1 LNDDNNRSPLVSALA
16 PAIAFFLAC
25 VFAHPAA
32 AETLQKRVKEYRLD
46 NGLRILA
53 LHRDGSP
60 TFSVFTRFL
69 AGAVD
74 ENVGETGVA
83 HILEHM
89 LFKGSKRVGTT
100 DFKKEKPLMTKVEK
114 LGVALDAERR
124 KGDSADKKKVAR
136 LRKEMAKVLEEQ
148 RKYIVTDEI
157 SSIYSRNGGAAF
169 NAFTNMDIT
178 SYIVKL
184 PSNRLELWAWV
195 ESDRLRSPV
204 LREYYAERDVVMEE
218 RRRSV
223 DNSPQGTLYEQF
235 KAAAFEAH
243 PYGNPIIGWES
254 DIAFLPKKKVKKFL
268 KTYYSPNNMVVCIVG
283 NIEPDE
289 VFKVVKKYFSDIPAQ
304 HIPPRVVTKEPE
316 QRGEKRIQVEFDA
329 QPEVLIG
336 FHKPVFPNRDDYV
349 FDVIDSILSSGRTS
363 RLYKSLVLD
372 KGIAVSVDSWF
383 APGNRYSNLFVIE
396 AVPREPHTTA
406 ELETAVY
413 EELDRLKAEPVSAR
427 ELQKV
432 INNVDADYI
441 RSLQSNSGL
450 AYYLSL
456 SEIITNDWR
465 NMIRYRDEIK
475 KVTLEDIMRVAKKYL
490 VKRNRTVATLVK
502 TAGDKNSP

>member
-1 LNDDNNRSPLVSALA
+1 LNSDNNRSPLVSALA
-16 PAIAFFLAC
+16 LTAAFFLAC
-25 VFAHPAA
+25 VFSYPAL
-32 AETLQKRVKEYRLD
+32 AETLQERVKEYRLD

-100 DFKKEKPLMTKVEK
+100 DFKKEKPLMEKVEK
-114 LGVALDAERR
+114 LGEELDAERR
-124 KGDSADKKKVAR
+124 KGDSADKEKVAR

-148 RKYIVTDEI
+148 RRYIVSDEI
-157 SSIYSRNGGAAF
+157 SSIYSGNGGAAF

-235 KAAAFEAH
+235 KAAAFQAH

-254 DIAFLPKKKVKKFL
+254 DISFLPKRKVKKFL

-283 NIEPDE
+283 DIEPDE
-289 VFKVVKKYFSDIPAQ
+289 VFRVIKKYFGDIPAQ
-304 HIPPRVVTKEPE
+304 DIPPRIVTKEPS
-316 QRGEKRIQVEFDA
+316 QKGERRINVQFDA

-336 FHKPVFPNRDDYV
+336 FHKPVFPDRDDYV
-349 FDVIDSILSSGRTS
+349 FDVIDSILSGGRTS
-363 RLYKSLVLD
+363 RLYKSLVLE
-372 KGIAVSVDSWF
+372 KGIAVSVDSWA
-383 APGNRYSNLFVIE
+383 APGSRYDNLFAVG

-406 ELETAVY
+406 ELEAAVY
-413 EELDRLKAEPVSAR
+413 EELARLQTEPVPAR

-441 RSLQSNSGL
+441 RSLKSNSGL
-450 AYYLSL
+450 AYYLSVY
-456 SEIITNDWR
+456 EIITNDWR
-465 NMIRYRDEIK
+465 NMIRYQDEIK
-475 KVTLEDIMRVAKKYL
+475 KVTPEDIMRVAKKYL

-502 TAGDKNSP
+502 PSEDGNSP